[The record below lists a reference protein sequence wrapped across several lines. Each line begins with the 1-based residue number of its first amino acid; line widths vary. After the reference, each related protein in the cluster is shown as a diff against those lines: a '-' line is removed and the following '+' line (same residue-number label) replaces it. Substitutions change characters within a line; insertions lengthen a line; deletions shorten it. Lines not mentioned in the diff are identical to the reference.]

1 MMWRDW
7 DVIVL
12 WDGEK
17 QMILEKNA
25 VVDADIETNCIILFN
40 WNILFGI

>member
-1 MMWRDW
+1 MMWKDW

-12 WDGEK
+12 WERGEAND
-17 QMILEKNA
+17 MEKNA